1 MRLAAAA
8 CALALVLS
16 ACGGNAG
23 AGGSPEIRD
32 SLPSEIRKSGVIR
45 VGSDVEYPPLE
56 FFADGSSTPKGF
68 DVDLGAALAKVL
80 DVRFDFVNFT
90 DLEGLLPALKAG
102 RFDVV
107 MSGMTDT
114 PERRDQG
121 VAFVDYLMA
130 GTSILVAKNNPRAVK
145 TLDDLCGQ
153 VVVVQKDTEQDI
165 HTIPLQSGACRAT
178 GRPEVNV
185 TAFDS
190 EARVF
195 EQLRSGRAL
204 AALVD
209 AVVAGYS
216 AKTVGFG
223 IEFEVVGGP
232 VGARMYG
239 IGVAADNV
247 ELRDALIR
255 ALSSLMADGTYR
267 ELLETWGLTQ
277 VAIAAPSVNG
287 G

>member
-1 MRLAAAA
+1 MRLAAVA
-8 CALALVLS
+8 CALALAVG

-23 AGGSPEIRD
+23 TGGSAGIRGG
-32 SLPSEIRKSGVIR
+32 LPSEIRRSGVIR
-45 VGSDVEYPPLE
+45 VGSDIEYPPLE
-56 FFADGSSTPKGF
+56 FFAEGSSTPKGF
-68 DVDLGAALAKVL
+68 DVDLGAALGKAL
-80 DVRFDFVNFT
+80 DVRFEFVNFT

-102 RFDVV
+102 RFDIV

-114 PERRDQG
+114 PERRKQG

-130 GTSILVAKNNPRAVK
+130 GTSILVAKNNPRGVK
-145 TLDDLCGQ
+145 TLDDLCGE

-185 TAFDS
+185 AVFES

-195 EQLRSGRAL
+195 EQLRTGRAV

-223 IEFEVVGGP
+223 IEFDVVGGP
-232 VGARMYG
+232 VGAGMYG
-239 IGVAADNV
+239 IGVAAENV
-247 ELRDALIR
+247 ALRDVLVR
-255 ALSSLMADGTYR
+255 ALSSLTADGTYR
-267 ELLETWGLTQ
+267 RLLERWGLTQ
-277 VAIAAPSVNG
+277 AAIAAPSVNG

>member
-8 CALALVLS
+8 CSLALAVG

-23 AGGSPEIRD
+23 AGGAGIRG
-32 SLPSEIRKSGVIR
+32 SLPSEIRRSGVIR
-45 VGSDVEYPPLE
+45 VGSDIEYPPLE
-56 FFADGSSTPKGF
+56 FFAEGSSTPTGF
-68 DVDLGAALAKVL
+68 DVDLGAALGRAL
-80 DVRFDFVNFT
+80 DVRFEFVNFT

-102 RFDVV
+102 RFDIV

-114 PERRDQG
+114 AERRKQG

-130 GTSILVAKNNPRAVK
+130 GTSILVAKNNPRGVK

-165 HTIPLQSGACRAT
+165 HTIPLQSGACRAA

-185 TAFDS
+185 AVFES
-190 EARVF
+190 ETRVF
-195 EQLRSGRAL
+195 EQLRTGRAV

-223 IEFEVVGGP
+223 IELDVVGGP
-232 VGARMYG
+232 VGTGMYG
-239 IGVAADNV
+239 IGVAAENV
-247 ELRDALIR
+247 ALRAALVR
-255 ALSSLMADGTYR
+255 ALSLLTADGTYR
-267 ELLETWGLTQ
+267 RLLETWGLTQ
-277 VAIAAPSVNG
+277 AAIAAPSVNAG
-287 G
+287 